1 MSEMNNLIRLSKK
14 HIKPASVVLSK
25 AFQNDPILCW
35 QIPEANK
42 RLIKANYIFT
52 LKLRVGIKYGEVYG
66 TSENLEGIAIW
77 YAPRNVNYPYLNYL
91 IKGGFKLPFKF
102 GIKIAK
108 KMTFIK
114 AVNDSIRN
122 IYMNVPYWYFGLIG
136 VHPKF
141 RGQGFASKLMKPMLS
156 YIDHQSLPI
165 YLETTLERNLSF
177 FEYFGFEK
185 LEEII
190 IPNTNIV
197 SWSMIRVS
205 EI

>member
-1 MSEMNNLIRLSKK
+1 MPELISLINLSEK
-14 HIKPASVVLSK
+14 HIKPASLVLSR
-25 AFQNDPILCW
+25 AFQNDPVIRW

-42 RLIKANYIFT
+42 RLIKAHYIFEIM
-52 LKLRVGIKYGEVYG
+52 LRIGIKYGEVYG

-77 YAPRNVNYPYLNYL
+77 RPPKNVNLPYLKYL
-91 IKGGFKLPFKF
+91 TKGGFKLPYKF

-108 KMTFIK
+108 RMTFIK
-114 AVNDSIRN
+114 AVNDSMRN
-122 IYMNVPYWYFGLIG
+122 IYMRVPYWYFGLIG
-136 VHPKF
+136 VDPKF
-141 RGQGFASKLMKPMLS
+141 QGQGFASNLVKPMLN
-156 YIDHQSLPI
+156 YIENQNLPI
-165 YLETTLERNLSF
+165 YLETTLERNLPF